1 MMVQKSSVEQ
11 WRDTSSMVNF
21 FIFISAALRSFLL
34 MVLMATGTG
43 TGARDGAGAGGGAG
57 GGGCI

>member
-1 MMVQKSSVEQ
+1 VEQ